1 MDIKLLVNI
10 TSRAWAL
17 PILSSL
23 HTGIAGRQAPL
34 LAATGA
40 SRTAF
45 AQSMEHLIAMGLL
58 ERNPGHGHPLR
69 PEFRLTQPGAEAA
82 AIAHKIHSA
91 SATKDRDLIRRSW
104 TLPILTSLHTPN
116 HFNEIKRNLQTITDR
131 ALSQSLKSMEVRN
144 WVCRSVDEAA
154 RPPRSIYKAI
164 NTGGVLSR
172 LMASEIRLTYQ
183 KPAAPNHLSPS
194 I

>member
-1 MDIKLLVNI
+1 MDIALFVNI

-17 PILSSL
+17 PILSNL
-23 HTGIAGRQAPL
+23 YEGVAGRQAPL

-45 AQSMEHLIAMGLL
+45 AQSLDHLIAIGLL

-69 PEFRLTQPGAEAA
+69 PEFRLTPRGKTVA
-82 AIAHKIHSA
+82 AIANKIQNVA
-91 SATKDRDLIRRSW
+91 GDEDQDLLRRSW
-104 TLPILTSLHTPN
+104 TLPVLTSLHAPS

-154 RPPRSIYKAI
+154 RPPRSIYQAV
-164 NTGGVLSR
+164 NTG
-172 LMASEIRLTYQ
+172 SEICRIT
-183 KPAAPNHLSPS
+183 APE
-194 I
+194 IRFG